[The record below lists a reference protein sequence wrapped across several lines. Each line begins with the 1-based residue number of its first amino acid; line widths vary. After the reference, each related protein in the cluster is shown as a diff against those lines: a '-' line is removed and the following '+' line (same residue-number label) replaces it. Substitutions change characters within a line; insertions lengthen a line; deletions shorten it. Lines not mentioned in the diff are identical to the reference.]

1 MFTGLVQGTGELVSS
16 SHQGGGRRLR
26 LRTGLPLGDVV
37 HGESIAVNGVC
48 LTVVDCRAAEL
59 SFDVSPETLRHT
71 NLGELNTGDPV
82 NLERAM
88 KMSDRFGGHLV
99 SGHVDGVGT
108 VEQVSPSGDYTYY
121 RIASPADILAVSI
134 PKGSITV
141 DGISLTLVELDE
153 KSLTVA
159 IIPHT
164 AAETTIGTRKRGDR
178 VNLEADMIGKYVA
191 RLLGPRLTESRD
203 QVLCALLKKE
213 GYAS

>member
-1 MFTGLVQGTGELVSS
+1 MSS
-16 SHQGGGRRLR
+16 SPRGGGRRLR
-26 LRTGLPLGDVV
+26 LRTRLPLADVV
-37 HGESIAVNGVC
+37 LGESIALNGVC
-48 LTVVDCRAAEL
+48 LTVVESGSSEL

-71 NLGELNTGDPV
+71 NLGELRTGSPV

-88 KMSDRFGGHLV
+88 KMADRFGGHLV

-108 VEQVSPSGDYTYY
+108 VERVTPSGDYTYY
-121 RIASPADILAVSI
+121 RILAPADILGVSI

-141 DGISLTLVELDE
+141 DGISLTIVELDE
-153 KSLTVA
+153 ESLTVA

-164 AAETTIGTRKRGDR
+164 AAETTIGFGKKGDR

-191 RLLGPRLTESRD
+191 RLLAPRLPDTKD
-203 QVLCALLKKE
+203 QALWALLKKE